1 MAHPPTA
8 RCTDHDERAQARR
21 GAAGPDPRTAQ
32 SRSATSGGGSS
43 RRILPGPARAP
54 AAADVHDGRPPW
66 TPPAPRACRTPD
78 LAASVWN
85 RKRTGSRA
93 EPTDN
98 TSSDDCRAHC
108 GLRSAD
114 RTGRRPGLPG
124 NTAPGRAT
132 DRRPLPARKLVDDY
146 AQYAQICRDAASG
159 IIKRAAPNPR
169 LSPGGL
175 GPHLTS
181 SGFPCGLSSGFPFA
195 RRVLPPSSAFLRFP
209 FVRHS
214 PVCSLR
220 PLPSSSSPSVSL
232 RVPFPLSCLHVS
244 AAAGRFRRRWS
255 RSAGTKVTGSAAT
268 TSP

>member
-1 MAHPPTA
+1 M
-8 RCTDHDERAQARR
+8 RALS
-21 GAAGPDPRTAQ
+21 PN
-32 SRSATSGGGSS
+32 
-43 RRILPGPARAP
+43 PARDRPAP

-132 DRRPLPARKLVDDY
+132 DRRPLPARKPTDDH
-146 AQYAQICRDAASG
+146 AQSPPAGQDCASG
-159 IIKRAAPNPR
+159 IVDACGPK
-169 LSPGGL
+169 SPDSHRVVWG
-175 GPHLTS
+175 LTS
-181 SGFPCGLSSGFPFA
+181 RPPVHPVG
-195 RRVLPPSSAFLRFP
+195 LPPVSRLPAGFFP
-209 FVRHS
+209 FVRLTL
-214 PVCSLR
+214 VSLR
-220 PLPSSSSPSVSL
+220 PAFSGCSPSAVA
-232 RVPFPLSCLHVS
+232 RFWFPFDFSPGFLLPGQS
-244 AAAGRFRRRWS
+244 RR
-255 RSAGTKVTGSAAT
+255 
-268 TSP
+268 